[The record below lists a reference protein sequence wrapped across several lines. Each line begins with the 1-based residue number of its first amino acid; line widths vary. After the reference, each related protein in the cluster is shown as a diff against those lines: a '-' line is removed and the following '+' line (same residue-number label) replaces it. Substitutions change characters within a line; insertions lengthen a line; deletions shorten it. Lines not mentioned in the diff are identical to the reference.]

1 MASFFNPQRNSDGR
15 LDAAAF
21 HRNHE
26 PIWRV
31 LEPHLHGLT
40 GHVLEAGS
48 GTGQHIVEFAR
59 KAPHLAWWPS
69 DPSEAHLRSIAA
81 WAEQAELANLRPAR
95 RIDLA
100 DPDWQ
105 WGTTERAEPN
115 ALSAIFCA
123 NVIHI
128 APWPVAEGLFA
139 GAGRHLQTGGL
150 LFLYGPFKRDGR
162 HTAPSNEAFDATL
175 RANDP
180 QWGVR
185 DMADVTALAS
195 RSGLRLLDMMPMPAN
210 NFTLIFRQ
218 GEERAP

>member
-1 MASFFNPQRNSDGR
+1 MVSFFNPQSHPNGR
-15 LDAAAF
+15 LDATAF

-31 LEPHLHGLT
+31 LEPHLRGLT
-40 GHVLEAGS
+40 GDVLEAGS

-59 KAPHLAWWPS
+59 KAPHLTWWPS

-81 WAEQAELANLRPAR
+81 WAADAKLSNLRPAR
-95 RIDLA
+95 PIDLA
-100 DPDWQ
+100 DPEWQ
-105 WGTTERAEPN
+105 WGAASRAKPR

-128 APWPVAEGLFA
+128 APWAVAEGLFA

-162 HTAPSNEAFDATL
+162 HTAPSNEAFDASL
-175 RANDP
+175 RANEP

-185 DMADVTALAS
+185 DMADVIALGERNS
-195 RSGLRLLDMMPMPAN
+195 LYLVDTMPMPAN
-210 NFTLIFRQ
+210 NFTLIFRHSEQ
-218 GEERAP
+218 HPS